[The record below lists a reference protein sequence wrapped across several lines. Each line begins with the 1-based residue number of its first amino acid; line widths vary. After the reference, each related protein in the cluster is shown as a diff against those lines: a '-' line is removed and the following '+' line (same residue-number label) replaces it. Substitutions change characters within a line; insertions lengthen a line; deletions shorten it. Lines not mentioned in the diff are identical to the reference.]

1 MCADADACNGL
12 ETCDPLTGLCLGG
25 VPPVCDDG
33 NDCTDDGCDS
43 ATGCFHTVNDAN
55 PCSDSDACTSPDAC
69 SGGVCSGPLTPAAV
83 TCNAGD
89 GEPCNGD
96 EACDPATGACL
107 PGTPPTCDDENSCTD
122 DSCTLGV
129 GCAHTVNDLNACD
142 DGTLCTANACSGG
155 VCIVTSTNACSNNDI
170 CDGLET
176 CDPGT
181 GACTP
186 GTPTPDILAGC
197 NDFITCTVRQL
208 RSDRRMRA
216 RSRDGDAGR
225 DLPDRSA
232 ASPPRRGVGRL
243 PKAGSGAIKQKVKVK
258 LQRALDKVQKILISS
273 MTTSVQEEQLRLQA
287 AIRRIRTWKRV
298 VNRAL
303 TKDKLAETLA
313 TQLTTAADTAIAAI
327 EALIVP

>member
-1 MCADADACNGL
+1 M
-12 ETCDPLTGLCLGG
+12 
-25 VPPVCDDG
+25 
-33 NDCTDDGCDS
+33 
-43 ATGCFHTVNDAN
+43 
-55 PCSDSDACTSPDAC
+55 
-69 SGGVCSGPLTPAAV
+69 CSGPLTPAAV

-96 EACDPATGACL
+96 EGCDPATGACL
-107 PGTPPTCDDENSCTD
+107 PGTPPTCDDGNSCTD

-197 NDFITCTVRQL
+197 NDFITCTVDSCDPIDGCVHDPGTGTPGVICLIDQL
-208 RSDRRMRA
+208 RA
-216 RSRDGDAGR
+216 
-225 DLPDRSA
+225 LLVE
-232 ASPPRRGVGRL
+232 ASVGS

-287 AIRRIRTWKRV
+287 AIKRIRTWKRV